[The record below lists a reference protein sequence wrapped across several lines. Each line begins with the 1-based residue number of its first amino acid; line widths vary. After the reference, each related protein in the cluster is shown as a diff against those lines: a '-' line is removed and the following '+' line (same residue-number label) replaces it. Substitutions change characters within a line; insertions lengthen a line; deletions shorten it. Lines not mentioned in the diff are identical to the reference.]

1 MTQQE
6 RQILNVPD
14 FVTVRELAELMQV
27 SPIEVMKK
35 LIANGIM
42 ASINQQLDYDTAA
55 IIIEEMN
62 FQPRPLRE
70 VQEEAKRAEMEAQK
84 PQWRRELY
92 GTEEVAQLQRRPPV
106 VTILGHVDHGK
117 TSLLDAIRKTNVAD
131 GEAGGITQAIGAYQT
146 EYKGQKITFIDTPG
160 HEAFTA
166 MRARGAQGADVA
178 VLVVAADDGVMPTTR
193 EALNHAKA
201 AGVPIVVALNKVDKP
216 NANPDLVKQELSEV
230 GLTPDEWG
238 GDTLVVPVSAR
249 NKIGLDNLLEAILLV
264 AEEAEIVANPS
275 SKGGGVVL
283 ESPTEKGRGPLATL
297 LVQNGTLHTGDVVV
311 VGLSYGRV
319 KSLFD
324 ERGRKVADAPP
335 SFPVSVM
342 GLDIAPQV
350 GDRFEVVPNIKI
362 AASMADQRRQAAQRE
377 ANEQVVPA
385 MTLEDFFKRF
395 NQGENKELLLIVK
408 TDVHGSLEPVVNSL
422 EDLASDEV
430 KVRIL
435 HADVG
440 NITENDVNLAGASH
454 AVIIGFNTSAD
465 NAAERVASSTGV
477 DIRTYEIIYK
487 MVEDVEK
494 ALKGMLDPV
503 YEDKVIGM
511 AEVRQIFNIS
521 RVGQIAGCYVRTGTI
536 RRKSK
541 ARVVRRGKII
551 ADGLNI
557 GNLKHLKDDVQEV
570 RQGFEC
576 GVSLDRFNDFQEG
589 DQIEFLVK
597 ERVN

>member
-216 NANPDLVKQELSEV
+216 NANPELVKQELSEV

-264 AEEAEIVANPS
+264 AEEADIVANPG

-283 ESPTEKGRGPLATL
+283 ESRTEKGRGPLATL

-350 GDRFEVVPNIKI
+350 GDRFEVVPNIKV
-362 AASMADQRRQAAQRE
+362 AANIADQRRQAAQRE

-385 MTLEDFFKRF
+385 MTLEDFFNRF
-395 NQGENKELLLIVK
+395 NQGENKELLLIIK

-422 EDLASDEV
+422 EELSSDEV

-440 NITENDVNLAGASH
+440 DITENDVNLAGASH

-465 NAAERVASSTGV
+465 NAAERAASSTGV

-541 ARVVRRGKII
+541 ARVVRRGKIV
-551 ADGLNI
+551 ADNLTI
-557 GNLKHLKDDVQEV
+557 GSLKHLKDDVQEV

-576 GVSLDRFNDFQEG
+576 GVSFDKFNDFQEG

>member
-14 FVTVRELAELMQV
+14 FVSVRELAELMQV

-70 VQEEAKRAEMEAQK
+70 VQEEEKQAEIEAQK
-84 PQWRRELY
+84 PKWRRELY
-92 GTEEVAQLQRRPPV
+92 SSEDESKLQRRPPV

-146 EYKGQKITFIDTPG
+146 EYGGQKITFIDTPG

-193 EALNHAKA
+193 EAFSHAKA

-216 NANPDLVKQELSEV
+216 NANPDLVKQELSEI
-230 GLTPDEWG
+230 GLTTDEWG
-238 GDTLVVPVSAR
+238 GDTLVVSVSAR
-249 NKIGLDNLLEAILLV
+249 NKMGLENLLEAILLV

-275 SKGGGVVL
+275 SKGAGVVL
-283 ESPTEKGRGPLATL
+283 ESRTEKGRGPVATL

-311 VGLSYGRV
+311 AGMAYGRV

-324 ERGRKVADAPP
+324 ERGRKVIEATP
-335 SFPVSVM
+335 STPVSVM
-342 GLDIAPQV
+342 GLDYTPQV
-350 GDRFEVVPNIKI
+350 GDRFEVVPNIKV
-362 AASMADQRRQAAQRE
+362 AASIVEERRLAVQQEAAE
-377 ANEQVVPA
+377 ETTHA
-385 MTLEDFFKRF
+385 MTLEDFFNRF
-395 NQGENKELLLIVK
+395 REGENKELLLIIK

-422 EDLASDEV
+422 EVLASDEV

-440 NITENDVNLAGASH
+440 DITENDVNLASASH
-454 AVIIGFNTSAD
+454 AVIIGFNTNVD

-477 DIRTYEIIYK
+477 DIRTYDIIYK

-503 YEDKVIGM
+503 FEDKVIGM

-521 RVGQIAGCYVRTGTI
+521 KVGQIAGCYVRSGI
-536 RRKSK
+536 VRRKSK
-541 ARVVRRGKII
+541 ARVLRRGKII
-551 ADGLNI
+551 ADGLTI
-557 GNLKHLKDDVQEV
+557 SSLKHLKDDVQEV

-576 GVSLDRFNDFQEG
+576 GVALEKFNDFQDG

>member
-1 MTQQE
+1 MGEEKEFIEDIEKPALAVQK
-6 RQILNVPD
+6 RLSPSAINSYYKCP
-14 FVTVRELAELMQV
+14 REYYYTY
-27 SPIEVMKK
+27 IGK
-35 LIANGIM
+35 LKTKP
-42 ASINQQLDYDTAA
+42 SI
-55 IIIEEMN
+55 
-62 FQPRPLRE
+62 
-70 VQEEAKRAEMEAQK
+70 
-84 PQWRRELY
+84 
-92 GTEEVAQLQRRPPV
+92 
-106 VTILGHVDHGK
+106 H
-117 TSLLDAIRKTNVAD
+117 
-131 GEAGGITQAIGAYQT
+131 
-146 EYKGQKITFIDTPG
+146 
-160 HEAFTA
+160 
-166 MRARGAQGADVA
+166 
-178 VLVVAADDGVMPTTR
+178 
-193 EALNHAKA
+193 
-201 AGVPIVVALNKVDKP
+201 
-216 NANPDLVKQELSEV
+216 LVKGS
-230 GLTPDEWG
+230 
-238 GDTLVVPVSAR
+238 
-249 NKIGLDNLLEAILLV
+249 
-264 AEEAEIVANPS
+264 IVH
-275 SKGGGVVL
+275 K
-283 ESPTEKGRGPLATL
+283 
-297 LVQNGTLHTGDVVV
+297 
-311 VGLSYGRV
+311 
-319 KSLFD
+319 
-324 ERGRKVADAPP
+324 
-335 SFPVSVM
+335 
-342 GLDIAPQV
+342 
-350 GDRFEVVPNIKI
+350 
-362 AASMADQRRQAAQRE
+362 
-377 ANEQVVPA
+377 
-385 MTLEDFFKRF
+385 TLEDFFKRF

>member
-62 FQPRPLRE
+62 FLPRPLRE

-216 NANPDLVKQELSEV
+216 NANPELVKQELSEV

-264 AEEAEIVANPS
+264 AEEADIVANPG

-283 ESPTEKGRGPLATL
+283 ESRTEKGRGPLATL

-350 GDRFEVVPNIKI
+350 GDRFEVVPNIKV
-362 AASMADQRRQAAQRE
+362 AANIADQRRQAAQRE

-385 MTLEDFFKRF
+385 MTLEDFFNRF

-422 EDLASDEV
+422 DELSSDEV

-440 NITENDVNLAGASH
+440 DITENDVNLAGASH

-465 NAAERVASSTGV
+465 NAAERAASSTGV

-521 RVGQIAGCYVRTGTI
+521 RVGQIAGCYVRSGII

-541 ARVVRRGKII
+541 ARVVRRGKIV
-551 ADGLNI
+551 ADNLTI
-557 GNLKHLKDDVQEV
+557 GSLKHVKDDVQEV

-576 GVSLDRFNDFQEG
+576 GVSFDKFNDFQEG

>member
-6 RQILNVPD
+6 RQILDVPD

-70 VQEEAKRAEMEAQK
+70 VQEEAKRAEIEAQK
-84 PQWRRELY
+84 PKWRRELY
-92 GTEEVAQLQRRPPV
+92 GAEEESKLQRRPPV

-193 EALNHAKA
+193 EALSHAKA

-230 GLTPDEWG
+230 GLITDEWG

-264 AEEAEIVANPS
+264 AEEAEIVANPAS
-275 SKGGGVVL
+275 TGAGVVL
-283 ESPTEKGRGPLATL
+283 ESRTEKGRGPVATL

-311 VGLSYGRV
+311 AGLSYGRV

-324 ERGRKVADAPP
+324 ERGRKVTEAPP

-342 GLDIAPQV
+342 GLDLAPQV
-350 GDRFEVVPNIKI
+350 GDRFEVVSNVKVG
-362 AASMADQRRQAAQRE
+362 ANLADQRRQAVQQAASE
-377 ANEQVVPA
+377 LVVPA
-385 MTLEDFFKRF
+385 MTLEDFFNRF
-395 NQGENKELLLIVK
+395 NQGENKELLLILK
-408 TDVHGSLEPVVNSL
+408 TDVDGSLEPVVNSL
-422 EDLASDEV
+422 QDLASDEV

-440 NITENDVNLAGASH
+440 NITENDVNLANASH
-454 AVIIGFNTSAD
+454 AVIIGFNTNVD
-465 NAAERVASSTGV
+465 GAAERVASSTGV
-477 DIRTYEIIYK
+477 DIRTYTIIYK
-487 MVEDVEK
+487 MVEDIEK
-494 ALKGMLDPV
+494 ALKGMLDPI
-503 YEDKVIGM
+503 YEDKVVGM
-511 AEVRQIFNIS
+511 AEVRKVFDIS
-521 RVGQIAGCYVRTGTI
+521 RVGQIAGCYVRSGII

-551 ADGLNI
+551 ADGLGI
-557 GNLKHLKDDVQEV
+557 GSLKHEKDDVQEV

-576 GVSLDRFNDFQEG
+576 GVALDKFNDFQEG

>member
-1 MTQQE
+1 MTQEQ
-6 RQILNVPD
+6 QILEVPD
-14 FVTVRELAELMQV
+14 FVTVRELAELMHA
-27 SPIEVMKK
+27 SPIEVMKE

-55 IIIEEMN
+55 IIIEEMG

-70 VQEEAKRAEMEAQK
+70 VQEEAQRAEMEAQR

-92 GTEEVAQLQRRPPV
+92 GAEDEAKLLRRPPV

-131 GEAGGITQAIGAYQT
+131 GEAGGITQAIGAYQA
-146 EYKGQKITFIDTPG
+146 EYNGQKITFIDTPG

-249 NKIGLDNLLEAILLV
+249 NKMGLDNLLEAILLV
-264 AEEAEIVANPS
+264 SEEAEIVANPN
-275 SKGGGVVL
+275 SKAAGVVL
-283 ESPTEKGRGPLATL
+283 ESRTEKGRGPLATL
-297 LVQNGTLHTGDVVV
+297 LVQNGTLRNGDVVV
-311 VGLSYGRV
+311 AGLSYGRV

-324 ERGRKVADAPP
+324 ERGRKVDEAPP

-342 GLDIAPQV
+342 GLDVAPQV
-350 GDRFEVVPNIKI
+350 GDRFEVVQNVKVAANI
-362 AASMADQRRQAAQRE
+362 AEARRQAAQDE
-377 ANEQVVPA
+377 ANEAIVPA
-385 MTLEDFFKRF
+385 MTLEDFFSRF
-395 NQGENKELLLIVK
+395 NQGENKELLLILKVN
-408 TDVHGSLEPVVNSL
+408 VHGSLEPVVNSL
-422 EDLASDEV
+422 QELSGDEV

-440 NITENDVNLAGASH
+440 NITENDVNLASASR
-454 AVIIGFNTSAD
+454 AVIIGFGTDVD
-465 NAAERVASSTGV
+465 NAAERTAASTGV
-477 DIRTYEIIYK
+477 DIRNYDIIYK
-487 MVEDVEK
+487 MVEDIEK

-521 RVGQIAGCYVRTGTI
+521 RVGQIAGCYVRSGTI
-536 RRKSK
+536 RRKAK
-541 ARVVRRGKII
+541 ARVLRRGKII
-551 ADGLNI
+551 AENLNI
-557 GNLKHLKDDVQEV
+557 SNLKRVKDDVPEV
-570 RQGFEC
+570 REGFEC
-576 GVSLDRFNDFQEG
+576 GIALERFNDFQEG

>member
-70 VQEEAKRAEMEAQK
+70 VQEEEKRAEMEAQK

-216 NANPDLVKQELSEV
+216 NANPDLVKQELSDV

-249 NKIGLDNLLEAILLV
+249 NKMGLENLLEAILLV
-264 AEEAEIVANPS
+264 AEEAEIVANPK

-283 ESPTEKGRGPLATL
+283 ESRTEKGRGPLATL

-311 VGLSYGRV
+311 AGLSYGRV

-324 ERGRKVADAPP
+324 ERGRKVDEAPP

-350 GDRFEVVPNIKI
+350 GDRFEVVPNIKV
-362 AASMADQRRQAAQRE
+362 AASIADERRQVAQQE
-377 ANEQVVPA
+377 ANAQSAPA
-385 MTLEDFFKRF
+385 MTLEDFFNRF
-395 NQGENKELLLIVK
+395 SHGENKELLLIVK

-440 NITENDVNLAGASH
+440 DITENDVNLASASH
-454 AVIIGFNTSAD
+454 AVIIGFNTTAD
-465 NAAERVASSTGV
+465 TAAERVASSTGV
-477 DIRTYEIIYK
+477 DIRTYDIIYK

-503 YEDKVIGM
+503 YEDKVVGM

-521 RVGQIAGCYVRTGTI
+521 RVGQIAGCYVRSGTI
-536 RRKSK
+536 RRKAK
-541 ARVVRRGKII
+541 ARVVRRGKIV
-551 ADGLNI
+551 ADGLTI
-557 GNLKHLKDDVQEV
+557 GSLKHLKDDVPEV

-576 GVSLDRFNDFQEG
+576 GVSLDKFNDFQEG

>member
-1 MTQQE
+1 MTQEQ
-6 RQILNVPD
+6 QILEVPD
-14 FVTVRELAELMQV
+14 FVTVRELAELMHA
-27 SPIEVMKK
+27 SPIEVMKE

-55 IIIEEMN
+55 IIIEEMG

-70 VQEEAKRAEMEAQK
+70 VQEEAQRAEMEAQR

-92 GTEEVAQLQRRPPV
+92 GAEDEAKLLRRPPV

-131 GEAGGITQAIGAYQT
+131 GEAGGITQAIGAYQA
-146 EYKGQKITFIDTPG
+146 EYNGQKITFIDTPG

-249 NKIGLDNLLEAILLV
+249 NKMGLDNLLEAILLV
-264 AEEAEIVANPS
+264 SEEAEIVANPN
-275 SKGGGVVL
+275 SKAAGVVL
-283 ESPTEKGRGPLATL
+283 ESRTEKGRGPLATL
-297 LVQNGTLHTGDVVV
+297 LVQNGTLRNGDVVV

-324 ERGRKVADAPP
+324 ERGRKVDEAPP

-342 GLDIAPQV
+342 GLDVAPQV
-350 GDRFEVVPNIKI
+350 GDRFEVVQNVKVAANI
-362 AASMADQRRQAAQRE
+362 AEARRQAAQDE
-377 ANEQVVPA
+377 ANEAIVPA
-385 MTLEDFFKRF
+385 MTLEDFFSRF
-395 NQGENKELLLIVK
+395 NQGENKELLLILKVN
-408 TDVHGSLEPVVNSL
+408 VHGSLEPVVNSL
-422 EDLASDEV
+422 QELSGDEV

-440 NITENDVNLAGASH
+440 NITENDVNLASASR
-454 AVIIGFNTSAD
+454 AVIIGFGTDVD
-465 NAAERVASSTGV
+465 NAAERTAASTGV
-477 DIRTYEIIYK
+477 DIRNYDIIYK
-487 MVEDVEK
+487 MVEDIEK

-521 RVGQIAGCYVRTGTI
+521 RVGQIAGCYVRSGTI
-536 RRKSK
+536 RRKAK
-541 ARVVRRGKII
+541 ARVLRRGKII
-551 ADGLNI
+551 AENLNI
-557 GNLKHLKDDVQEV
+557 SNLKRVKDDVPEV
-570 RQGFEC
+570 REGFEC
-576 GVSLDRFNDFQEG
+576 GIALERFNDFQEG

>member
-1 MTQQE
+1 M
-6 RQILNVPD
+6 
-14 FVTVRELAELMQV
+14 
-27 SPIEVMKK
+27 
-35 LIANGIM
+35 
-42 ASINQQLDYDTAA
+42 
-55 IIIEEMN
+55 
-62 FQPRPLRE
+62 
-70 VQEEAKRAEMEAQK
+70 
-84 PQWRRELY
+84 
-92 GTEEVAQLQRRPPV
+92 
-106 VTILGHVDHGK
+106 
-117 TSLLDAIRKTNVAD
+117 
-131 GEAGGITQAIGAYQT
+131 
-146 EYKGQKITFIDTPG
+146 
-160 HEAFTA
+160 
-166 MRARGAQGADVA
+166 
-178 VLVVAADDGVMPTTR
+178 
-193 EALNHAKA
+193 
-201 AGVPIVVALNKVDKP
+201 
-216 NANPDLVKQELSEV
+216 
-230 GLTPDEWG
+230 
-238 GDTLVVPVSAR
+238 
-249 NKIGLDNLLEAILLV
+249 
-264 AEEAEIVANPS
+264 
-275 SKGGGVVL
+275 
-283 ESPTEKGRGPLATL
+283 
-297 LVQNGTLHTGDVVV
+297 QNGTLHTGDVVV

>member
-283 ESPTEKGRGPLATL
+283 ESRTEKGRGPLATL